1 MKKTSIIVMAMAL
14 VMSGFLTPCCAAQAS
29 KDPCAGMSG
38 VALAQCQDQQRKEK
52 QALQKQQ
59 NAMKSRTAEDK
70 ERSRRFGE
78 MIKKIK

>member
-1 MKKTSIIVMAMAL
+1 MKKTSIIVMVTAL
-14 VMSGFLTPCCAAQAS
+14 VMSAIPTPCWAAQAS
-29 KDPCAGMSG
+29 KDPCAGTSG
-38 VALAQCQDQQRKEK
+38 VALAQCQDQQRNEK